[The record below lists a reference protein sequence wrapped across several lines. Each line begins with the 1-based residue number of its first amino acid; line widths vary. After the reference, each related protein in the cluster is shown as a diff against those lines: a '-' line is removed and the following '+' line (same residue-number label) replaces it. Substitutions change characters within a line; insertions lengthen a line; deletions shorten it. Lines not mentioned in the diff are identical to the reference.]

1 MWQRR
6 KERDKQQEK
15 SSGEEK
21 RGKKGETWEYWNR
34 DKGQRDRQRQVERKS
49 LKLERQRSLSAENQ
63 RLFPANRPPTWHP
76 GNPIHPHHFA
86 LLRVA
91 AWPHLTAGRRR
102 LRRATWRTLRSR
114 VWLRQS
120 VLARAWFQPRGEGRV
135 PVAEER
141 FQLAST
147 PGSWRCAGQTPPPKA
162 GPENSQL
169 ERVESGLRSWKGA
182 GPYSRGSPPRAGG
195 AVGCHK
201 VNGRRRGG
209 WQSEA
214 KLSLSLSE
222 FGSARA
228 EPRAARAQG
237 GGPHPCRVPGP
248 WPLPALQT
256 EAAAAAAGSLP
267 AAGLTVSA

>member
-1 MWQRR
+1 M
-6 KERDKQQEK
+6 
-15 SSGEEK
+15 
-21 RGKKGETWEYWNR
+21 
-34 DKGQRDRQRQVERKS
+34 ERKS
-49 LKLERQRSLSAENQ
+49 LKLERQLSLSAENQ
-63 RLFPANRPPTWHP
+63 RLFPASRPPTWHP
-76 GNPIHPHHFA
+76 GNSIHPHHSA

-91 AWPHLTAGRRR
+91 AWPHLTAGGRR
-102 LRRATWRTLRSR
+102 LRRATRRTLRFW

-120 VLARAWFQPRGEGRV
+120 VPAGAWFKPRGEGRV

-147 PGSWRCAGQTPPPKA
+147 RGSWLSSGQTPPPKA

-209 WQSEA
+209 GSPRQSSVSQRVRERP
-214 KLSLSLSE
+214 S
-222 FGSARA
+222 G
-228 EPRAARAQG
+228 AAAWAQG
-237 GGPHPCRVPGP
+237 GGPHPGRVPGP
-248 WPLPALQT
+248 WPPPALQT
-256 EAAAAAAGSLP
+256 AVAAAAAGSLP